1 MILHKTPGPPGG
13 PGAITKIVRRK
24 VFKPLCGIYH
34 GMPGTVENTNQDYV
48 IQTVQ
53 GGDAPAPETQ
63 NRGALAGSGGQTPQE
78 YEIVGRDIAA
88 GLYSDI
94 VVDGH
99 NVRIATI
106 DLSPL
111 YFAGEP
117 GDKPEFHDLVI
128 SLMKYYHLEPVEV
141 LILNPDAETYV
152 TCKDNN
158 LICYLLR
165 EICPECED
173 QVYNVRESSLAK
185 EIPAIS
191 VSFDDFPEFK
201 TAEILSIDIHNV
213 EKIALAAA
221 RYAIEQLNID
231 YPIIV
236 IITEGYMNAIVI
248 AKRGDEA

>member
-1 MILHKTPGPPGG
+1 MGTTLG
-13 PGAITKIVRRK
+13 K
-24 VFKPLCGIYH
+24 VFIPLCGIYR
-34 GMPGTVENTNQDYV
+34 GMANTVENTKQD
-48 IQTVQ
+48 IENPTSRFT
-53 GGDAPAPETQ
+53 GDAPAL
-63 NRGALAGSGGQTPQE
+63 NRGAPAPSGGQAGQE

-99 NVRIATI
+99 NVRISLI

-117 GDKPEFHDLVI
+117 SDKPEFHDLVI
-128 SLMKYYHLEPVEV
+128 SLLKYYHLEPVEE

-173 QVYNVRESSLAK
+173 QVYKVRESSLAK
-185 EIPAIS
+185 EMPAIS
-191 VSFDDFPEFK
+191 VSLDDFPEFK
-201 TAEILSIDIHNV
+201 TAKILSIDIHNV

-236 IITEGYMNAIVI
+236 IITEGYMVSLTI